1 MRWANVLLVF
11 TSTLFAMSLKAGVD
25 LFIFYSVIA
34 IMLSGQV
41 VGQAKKVRQD
51 REGLISLSPRRHGPR
66 PGGRGGCGGGSR

>member
-41 VGQAKKVRQD
+41 VGQAKK
-51 REGLISLSPRRHGPR
+51 SAKTAKA
-66 PGGRGGCGGGSR
+66 